1 MKAED
6 ITDEMLVALAD
17 GELTEPNPDEVYKIV
32 VSDDKL
38 LVKYSNY
45 VETGFL
51 LKEAFSSQ
59 INNTDNVSS
68 EENNVVSFSDAKEKK
83 SFKENFLNT
92 RSLLQMAA
100 ALMIGVIS
108 GPVLV
113 NNMQN
118 SGFDVGFQAN
128 EQKEN
133 KHLKHMI
140 EVLEPLQRSGF
151 ENRYAT
157 RALEEPEV
165 DMILKSSAGE
175 IVFPG
180 MYSDLNKP
188 FKLELLSELDGKVT
202 IKEILEDGS
211 HDIWMDNIEIK
222 RNVILSLPPIDFFKL
237 TEVRDTL
244 ALEIELKSGDRKS
257 SKLFIFGYKTTSNET
272 ENIKA
277 N

>member
-17 GELTEPNPDEVYKIV
+17 GELTDPKPDEVFNIV
-32 VSDDKL
+32 VTDDKL

-59 INNTDNVSS
+59 INKTDTVSS
-68 EENNVVSFSDAKEKK
+68 EENNVVSFSDAQGKK

-128 EQKEN
+128 EPREE
-133 KHLKHMI
+133 LKSSR
-140 EVLEPLQRSGF
+140 LEIDQRTGF
-151 ENRYAT
+151 ENYLT
-157 RALEEPEV
+157 R
-165 DMILKSSAGE
+165 
-175 IVFPG
+175 
-180 MYSDLNKP
+180 
-188 FKLELLSELDGKVT
+188 
-202 IKEILEDGS
+202 
-211 HDIWMDNIEIK
+211 
-222 RNVILSLPPIDFFKL
+222 
-237 TEVRDTL
+237 
-244 ALEIELKSGDRKS
+244 ELK
-257 SKLFIFGYKTTSNET
+257 
-272 ENIKA
+272 
-277 N
+277 

>member
-6 ITDEMLVALAD
+6 ITDEMIVALAD

-45 VETGFL
+45 VETGYL

-59 INNTDNVSS
+59 INKTDTVSS
-68 EENNVVSFSDAKEKK
+68 EENNVVSFSDTKEKK
-83 SFKENFLNT
+83 SFKDNFLNT

-128 EQKEN
+128 EQR
-133 KHLKHMI
+133 
-140 EVLEPLQRSGF
+140 EVLKYSRLEIDQRTGF
-151 ENRYAT
+151 ENYYLT
-157 RALEEPEV
+157 RELEVTGVEI
-165 DMILKSSAGE
+165 ILKSSAGE

-188 FKLELLSELDGKVT
+188 FKLELLSQLDGQVT

-211 HDIWMDNIEIK
+211 YDIWMNNLEIQGD
-222 RNVILSLPPIDFFKL
+222 VVLSLPPKDFYKL
-237 TEVRDTL
+237 TEVKDTL
-244 ALEIELKSGDRKS
+244 TLEIEMKSDDGKN
-257 SKLFIFGYKTTSNET
+257 SKLFIFGNNSN
-272 ENIKA
+272 
-277 N
+277 

>member
-1 MKAED
+1 MRVED

-17 GELTEPNPDEVYKIV
+17 GELTDPNPDEVYNIV

-45 VETGFL
+45 VETGYL

-59 INNTDNVSS
+59 INNTDTVSS

-83 SFKENFLNT
+83 SFKDNFLNT

-118 SGFDVGFQAN
+118 SGFDVGFLAN
-128 EQKEN
+128 EQKGNELRE
-133 KHLKHMI
+133 HRLL
-140 EVLEPLQRSGF
+140 LEPLLRSGF
-151 ENRYAT
+151 ENHYAI

-165 DMILKSSAGE
+165 DIILKSSAGE

-222 RNVILSLPPIDFFKL
+222 RDVILSLPPKDFYKL
-237 TEVRDTL
+237 TEVKDTL
-244 ALEIELKSGDRKS
+244 TLEIELKSGDRKS
-257 SKLFIFGYKTTSNET
+257 SKLFIFGDKNTSNET
-272 ENIKA
+272 DNIKTD
-277 N
+277 

>member
-17 GELTEPNPDEVYKIV
+17 GELTEPNPDEVYNIV

-59 INNTDNVSS
+59 INKTDTVSS
-68 EENNVVSFSDAKEKK
+68 EENNVVSFSDTKGKK

-100 ALMIGVIS
+100 ALMVGVIS

-118 SGFDVGFQAN
+118 SGFDVGFQAI
-128 EQKEN
+128 EQKGNEN
-133 KHLKHMI
+133 TLILSELLK
-140 EVLEPLQRSGF
+140 ESYGF
-151 ENRYAT
+151 EDYYLM

-165 DMILKSSAGE
+165 DIILKSSAGE

-211 HDIWMDNIEIK
+211 YDIWMDNIEIK
-222 RNVILSLPPIDFFKL
+222 RDVILSLPPKDFFKL
-237 TEVRDTL
+237 TEVKDTL
-244 ALEIELKSGDRKS
+244 ALEIELKSGDIKS
-257 SKLFIFGYKTTSNET
+257 SKLFIFGDKNTSNESD
-272 ENIKA
+272 NIKT